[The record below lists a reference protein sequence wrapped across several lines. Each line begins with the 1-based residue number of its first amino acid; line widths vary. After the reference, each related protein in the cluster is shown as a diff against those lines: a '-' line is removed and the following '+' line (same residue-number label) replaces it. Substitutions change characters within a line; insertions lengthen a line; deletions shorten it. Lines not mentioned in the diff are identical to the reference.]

1 MNEIVLAQDNNDS
14 PFNCQHIAKGAI
26 PRAVI
31 PVYLDGKVTRV
42 QVCGRCVNAAAEK
55 PTMIDAV
62 IGL

>member
-1 MNEIVLAQDNNDS
+1 MNEIVLNHDS
-14 PFNCQHIAKGAI
+14 GDGPFNCQHIAKGAV

-42 QVCGRCVNAAAEK
+42 QVCGRCVLGAAES
-55 PTMIDAV
+55 PTLIDAV